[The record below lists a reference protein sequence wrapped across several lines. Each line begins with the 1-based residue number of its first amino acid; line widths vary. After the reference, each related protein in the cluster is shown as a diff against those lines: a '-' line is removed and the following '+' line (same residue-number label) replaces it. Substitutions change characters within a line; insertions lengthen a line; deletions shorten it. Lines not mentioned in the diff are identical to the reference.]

1 MIDECT
7 CVREGVK
14 GKRTLNAR
22 FAAKRMCDVR
32 KCERLGKCKC
42 PSEYKTA
49 N

>member
-1 MIDECT
+1 MIDE

-22 FAAKRMCDVR
+22 FAAERMCDVR
-32 KCERLGKCKC
+32 ECERLGRRKC
-42 PSEYKTA
+42 PSEYKKA